1 MTNNTNQTKKTHAD
15 VFIAGGG
22 PVGLMLAI
30 GLSQQGKK
38 VVLAERYLPEESELS
53 EVKNSFDGRVLAI
66 SKGSQVFLQN
76 IGVWSDLQKFT
87 TPIEHV
93 HVSQKGYM
101 GITTL
106 HAEEVD
112 VDALGF
118 SVQSSDLGAV
128 LWTWAKTSKNI
139 TLLCP
144 AVLENFVQTHES
156 VEITVKINSEQEHQN
171 DNQKD
176 KESHDSQIVSAQ
188 VIIGA
193 DGTQSK
199 VREILGLAI
208 EEKSYDAF
216 GILAQIETEQHPQG
230 WAYERFTK
238 DGPVALLP
246 MHGHAHKAV
255 LVCPK
260 DQVDHIMGLDDENYL
275 ALFAS
280 KMGERLGRFVKVS
293 LRIAYPLKETY
304 VPQMTKGRAVLMGNA
319 SHTQHPVAAQG
330 LNLGIR
336 DIEVF
341 LKGSLQQT
349 DLGDQTWLNEYASQR
364 EVDHQKVMGL
374 TDGLIQ
380 IFQHS
385 SPVVGHLRGVGLM
398 AMQAMPGLK
407 RRFSKFAMRGRQ
419 V

>member
-38 VVLAERYLPEESELS
+38 VVLAERYLPEENDLS
-53 EVKNSFDGRVLAI
+53 DVKNSFDGRVLAI

-76 IGVWSDLQKFT
+76 IGVWSDLQKIT

-118 SVQSSDLGAV
+118 SVQSSDLGTV
-128 LWTWAKTSKNI
+128 LWKWAKTSKNI

-144 AVLENFVQTHES
+144 AVVENFVQTDES
-156 VEITVKINSEQEHQN
+156 VEITVKINSEQEYQN
-171 DNQKD
+171 DSQKD
-176 KESHDSQIVSAQ
+176 IENHNYQIISAQ
-188 VIIGA
+188 VVIGA

-216 GILAQIETEQHPQG
+216 GILAQIETEQHPHG

-293 LRIAYPLKETY
+293 PRIAYPLKETY